1 VQPVN
6 PSRGPESARE
16 LPTSRRRFSAVLSLV
31 RAIASAP
38 SVTDAARK
46 AFASL
51 GELEGWTTGV
61 LWLVPE
67 AGGRLQMAEI
77 WNAPGSSITPGGL
90 FARGE
95 GLAGRAWAAGRP
107 LFVGDLSGDEELRR
121 DPWIER
127 EGMRAANAVPILA
140 GGRAFGVMELFGRSP
155 RTADAF
161 AEELWS
167 AVADELGRLV
177 ERAAL
182 ERAAARAEQRLR
194 LVLAQAPVVLFAFD
208 REGHITLGEGRAL
221 ADVPLTPG
229 RGNASIFAL
238 YRDAPVMVTQARRAL
253 AGEADVVV
261 SEVTFGDRVRAYETR
276 MEPLFD
282 AEGRVVEVIGVA
294 TDVTERREA
303 EAALLRSEASLVEA
317 GRLASLGTL
326 AAGVAHEINNPL
338 AYVLLNLELMIREAS
353 QGRSPEG
360 SSAEGEA
367 DLLPR
372 MHEALAGVERVRA
385 IVQDLKSFSRPA
397 SSDRRGPVDVR
408 RVLDTTID
416 IAANEIRHRARLVRL
431 YDEVSPVAG
440 DGSRLG
446 QVFLN
451 LLINAAQAIPEG
463 DASRNEVKVAT
474 RMDDAGRIV
483 VEIADTGAGIPKEH
497 LERVFEPFFTTKPA
511 GVGTGIGLSICRSIV
526 AALGGEIGVESALG
540 HGTVFRVV
548 LPAAPVSARSRELD
562 DRRAPAETG
571 FPSSR
576 SPGSGRER
584 RGGRVLVVDDEPA
597 LGAALARS
605 LERDFEPVVVTS
617 GREAL
622 ERLRVDQAFDVILC
636 DLIMPQLTGMDLHDE
651 LHRMAPPLAERI
663 VFMTGGTFT
672 ARAQEFL
679 QRVANPVLEKPFDLP
694 TLNALVR
701 ARARK

>member
-1 VQPVN
+1 MPL
-6 PSRGPESARE
+6 A
-16 LPTSRRRFSAVLSLV
+16 
-31 RAIASAP
+31 
-38 SVTDAARK
+38 
-46 AFASL
+46 
-51 GELEGWTTGV
+51 
-61 LWLVPE
+61 
-67 AGGRLQMAEI
+67 
-77 WNAPGSSITPGGL
+77 PGGL
-90 FARGE
+90 VARGE
-95 GLAGRAWAAGRP
+95 GLAARAWAAGRT
-107 LFVGDLSGDEELRR
+107 LFVADIAADEELRR

-127 EGMRAANAVPILA
+127 EGMRAAHAVPIAA
-140 GGRAFGVMELFGRSP
+140 GGRAFGVMELFARCP
-155 RTADAF
+155 RTPDGLS
-161 AEELWS
+161 EELWS
-167 AVADELGRLV
+167 AVADELGRLI

-208 REGHITLGEGRAL
+208 REGRFTHGEGRAL
-221 ADVPLTPG
+221 ADVPLTRG
-229 RGNASIFAL
+229 HGNASIFAL
-238 YRDAPVMVTQARRAL
+238 YGDAPAIVAQARRAL
-253 AGEADVVV
+253 AGEAYAVV
-261 SEVTFGDRVRAYETR
+261 SDVTFGDRVRAYETR

-303 EAALLRSEASLVEA
+303 QAALRRSEASLVEA

-360 SSAEGEA
+360 PAAEGDA

-372 MHEALAGVERVRA
+372 MREALAGVERVRA

-408 RVLDTTID
+408 RVLDTTIE

-431 YDEVSPVAG
+431 YDEVPPVAG
-440 DGSRLG
+440 DASRLG

-463 DASRNEVKVAT
+463 DAWRNEVKVST
-474 RMDDAGRIV
+474 RVDDAGRV
-483 VEIADTGAGIPKEH
+483 LCEIADTGAGISPEH

-511 GVGTGIGLSICRSIV
+511 GVGTGIGLSICRAIV
-526 AALGGEIGVESALG
+526 TALGGEISVESTAG
-540 HGTVFRVV
+540 RGTLFRVV
-548 LPAAPVSARSRELD
+548 LPAASVN
-562 DRRAPAETG
+562 DRRASSQALREASPATEIG
-571 FPSSR
+571 LPSSGERRR
-576 SPGSGRER
+576 SPGSGLER
-584 RGGRVLVVDDEPA
+584 RGRVLVVDDEPA

-622 ERLRVDQAFDVILC
+622 ERLREDRDFDVILC